1 LDFELHSFKNFK
13 KLVKALIFWIGFMQK
28 KKVASGKHGK
38 AWKSA
43 RCQIIDI
50 LGEC

>member
-28 KKVASGKHGK
+28 KKVASGKT
-38 AWKSA
+38 WKSLE
-43 RCQIIDI
+43 ISSLPDN
-50 LGEC
+50 